1 MIGRLTGT
9 LYDKTP
15 PRIGLDVQGVG
26 YEIDV
31 SMTTFYALP
40 EIGKQ
45 VTILTHLTVREDAHI
60 LYGFPVWKNAPLFA
74 NSLKSAGLV
83 PVPHWPFSQACRW
96 PILRRRLRYKIRRS

>member
-40 EIGKQ
+40 EIGAQ
-45 VTILTHLTVREDAHI
+45 VTLLTHT
-60 LYGFPVWKNAPLFA
+60 
-74 NSLKSAGLV
+74 
-83 PVPHWPFSQACRW
+83 
-96 PILRRRLRYKIRRS
+96 